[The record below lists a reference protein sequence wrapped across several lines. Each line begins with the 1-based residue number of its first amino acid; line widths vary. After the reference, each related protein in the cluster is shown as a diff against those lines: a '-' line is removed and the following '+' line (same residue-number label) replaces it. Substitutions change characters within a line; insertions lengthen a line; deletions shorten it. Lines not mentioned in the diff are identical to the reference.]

1 MIKQVHKAA
10 VVLAGILALSGRGHA
25 ESGDARSVSESPEE
39 YPGIASETVNSNGR
53 NPPANSI
60 SPNPWTETD
69 LNRVALSDRDGYDVM
84 GWMPQSTYPSD
95 RTAVPADCSPI
106 VQTLGQS
113 SSAYPANARV
123 HRMFSPEG
131 AGSGAVMTLA
141 SHRVDDAKR
150 AVRAFR
156 VAAEKCTAFKDVE
169 QSFDYGDGEVQPDP
183 EYGDES
189 VALRLVQI
197 FAYPDG
203 ESLRVPHAVV
213 VVRKGTT
220 VAMFH
225 ESNTSK
231 GPDGKKSATI
241 PDDLIRAQ
249 LSKIAKFGTA
259 E

>member
-1 MIKQVHKAA
+1 MAA
-10 VVLAGILALSGRGHA
+10 IVVAALSSIAACG
-25 ESGDARSVSESPEE
+25 ESSV
-39 YPGIASETVNSNGR
+39 GGTVNSNGR
-53 NPPANSI
+53 NPSPSSS
-60 SPNPWTETD
+60 SPNPWTEAD
-69 LNRVALSDRDGYDVM
+69 LNRVALSDHDGYDVM
-84 GWMPQSTYPSD
+84 GWIPQSTYPSE
-95 RTAVPADCSPI
+95 RTAAPVDCSPI

-141 SHRVDDAKR
+141 SHRIDDAKR

-169 QSFDYGDGEVQPDP
+169 QYFDYDDVEVQPDP
-183 EYGDES
+183 GYGDES

-197 FAYPDG
+197 VAYPDG
-203 ESLRVPHAVV
+203 ESLRIPHAVV
-213 VVRKGTT
+213 VVRKDTT

-225 ESNTSK
+225 ESNTTK
-231 GPDGKKSATI
+231 GPDRKKPATI

-249 LSKIAKFGTA
+249 LGKIAKFGTS